1 MIYGLDTL
9 LHRTAGPGG
18 PAHRAWFGAASPK
31 PGNPARGDGGAGN
44 PFFVRHTQAPH
55 CGDRHG
61 TPGDPRFD
69 PMALVRMSGADDSSD
84 DTVFV
89 EQSQLRFDF
98 LRDSVTTGL
107 TPS

>member
-1 MIYGLDTL
+1 
-9 LHRTAGPGG
+9 
-18 PAHRAWFGAASPK
+18 
-31 PGNPARGDGGAGN
+31 
-44 PFFVRHTQAPH
+44 
-55 CGDRHG
+55 
-61 TPGDPRFD
+61 
-69 PMALVRMSGADDSSD
+69 MALVRMSGADDSSD

>member
-1 MIYGLDTL
+1 MTE
-9 LHRTAGPGG
+9 
-18 PAHRAWFGAASPK
+18 
-31 PGNPARGDGGAGN
+31 ARGTPFSYGTLRRRIAG
-44 PFFVRHTQAPH
+44 T
-55 CGDRHG
+55 G
-61 TPGDPRFD
+61 TERLEILGFD